1 MVSVPSGKVRLAACN
16 HTMAV
21 LANWLTGLADCFSN
35 FADFELER
43 FRSQLDE
50 KGMRVA
56 EQQEASVKNRRK
68 LAETTKGG
76 LQALAVRHGWSLTD
90 STLKYDV
97 DCCCLACKGS
107 NRGCVRT
114 PVVAEWPALMPT

>member
-1 MVSVPSGKVRLAACN
+1 MKRILARVGSGEAPQDTKGSPIAGLHGVCAFWKGDTAVCS
-16 HTMAV
+16 HTVAG
-21 LANWLTGLADCFSN
+21 LANWLTRLAHQFWFS

-76 LQALAVRHGWSLTD
+76 LQALAGRHG
-90 STLKYDV
+90 
-97 DCCCLACKGS
+97 
-107 NRGCVRT
+107 
-114 PVVAEWPALMPT
+114 

>member
-1 MVSVPSGKVRLAACN
+1 MKRILARVGSGEAPQDTKGSPIAGLHGVCAFWKGDAAACS
-16 HTMAV
+16 HTVAGSAHEM
-21 LANWLTGLADCFSN
+21 TGQLDVVFD
-35 FADFELER
+35 ADFELER

-76 LQALAVRHGWSLTD
+76 LQALAVWHG
-90 STLKYDV
+90 
-97 DCCCLACKGS
+97 
-107 NRGCVRT
+107 
-114 PVVAEWPALMPT
+114 